1 MTDNHLDPMLL
12 AAFDNAKQDL
22 VGVEFTTRVMSGA
35 DKLKRRAV
43 ARRILLGLGLAL
55 IGIQLQDY
63 ALALSQI
70 LVLSVVALDDL
81 LLAQILAPVNTVG
94 SLLSL
99 VVLGLRIV
107 HKRIFS

>member
-1 MTDNHLDPMLL
+1 MTDDHLDPVLL
-12 AAFDNAKQDL
+12 AAFNDGRQDL
-22 VGVEFTTRVMSGA
+22 AGVEFTTSVMSGA

-43 ARRILLGLGLAL
+43 IRRIFLGLGLAL
-55 IGIQLQDY
+55 IGIPLQDF
-63 ALALSQI
+63 ALAISQV